1 MALVAINNSVAALA
15 RAVMESNDYL
25 WVISEYV
32 DRLEW
37 EGVPEESSDEESEEW
52 DLGDKEVVRRADK
65 NIVK

>member
-1 MALVAINNSVAALA
+1 MVALA

-32 DRLEW
+32 DQLEW
-37 EGVPEESSDEESEEW
+37 EGVPEESDEESEEW
-52 DLGDKEVVRRADK
+52 DSGDEEVVRRADK